1 MLNNKEVVARINIIR
16 EEKGVTAAA
25 LAEKIGVQRSSFS
38 HLISGRNKPSLDL
51 LVRLHEAYP
60 EYSLD
65 WLVFGTSTP
74 PSSDRF
80 VAVDKGVLLPPYVPP
95 THKQKVTQENPR
107 ISSKVVGTI
116 LLFEDGS
123 FEHFSSKS

>member
-1 MLNNKEVVARINIIR
+1 MLNNKEIVARINTIR

-51 LVRLHEAYP
+51 LMRLHEAYP

-80 VAVDKGVLLPPYVPP
+80 AAVDKEVLPPPDVPP
-95 THKQKVTQENPR
+95 APEQKITQENPR

>member
-1 MLNNKEVVARINIIR
+1 MLNNKKIVARINTIR

-51 LVRLHEAYP
+51 LIRLHETYP

-74 PSSDRF
+74 PSSERF
-80 VAVDKGVLLPPYVPP
+80 DAVDKEVLPPSDVPQTP
-95 THKQKVTQENPR
+95 EQKVTQGSPR

-123 FEHFSSKS
+123 FEYFSSKS

>member
-1 MLNNKEVVARINIIR
+1 MVNNKEIVARINTIR
-16 EEKGVTAAA
+16 EEKGLTAAG

-51 LVRLHEAYP
+51 LVRLHETYP

-74 PSSDRF
+74 PPTGTI
-80 VAVDKGVLLPPYVPP
+80 VAVDTEINFPPEVPP
-95 THKQKVTQENPR
+95 MPEQKDTKGSASVSP
-107 ISSKVVGTI
+107 KVIRTL

>member
-1 MLNNKEVVARINIIR
+1 MLNNKKIVARINTIR

-65 WLVFGTSTP
+65 WLVFGTSTR

-80 VAVDKGVLLPPYVPP
+80 AAVDKKVLPPPDVPP
-95 THKQKVTQENPR
+95 TPEQKITQENPR

>member
-1 MLNNKEVVARINIIR
+1 MVNNKEIIARINTIR
-16 EEKGVTAAA
+16 EEKGVTVAA

-60 EYSLD
+60 EYGLD
-65 WLVFGTSTP
+65 WLVFGTYTP

-80 VAVDKGVLLPPYVPP
+80 AAVNKEVPP
-95 THKQKVTQENPR
+95 PPGVPPVPEQKVTQESSR
-107 ISSKVVGTI
+107 DSSKLIGTI